1 MRLLILLRPCMHQ
14 PVMRGS
20 GRIVTLF
27 VVAIL
32 CALAI
37 DCATP
42 KGATVADKRTDVL
55 RMRDETLADLYR
67 EEPEV
72 RSRLRAASAYGVF
85 SDIDDEL
92 N

>member
-72 RSRLRAASAYGVF
+72 DLVSGRRADTASSAT
-85 SDIDDEL
+85 SMMS
-92 N
+92 